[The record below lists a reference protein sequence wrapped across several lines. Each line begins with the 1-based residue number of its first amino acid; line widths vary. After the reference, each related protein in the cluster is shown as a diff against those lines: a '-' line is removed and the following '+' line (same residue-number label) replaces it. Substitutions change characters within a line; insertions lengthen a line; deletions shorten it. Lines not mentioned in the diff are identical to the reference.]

1 MAMPE
6 QPRRGMSR
14 GAAIVLVILFLAIGL
29 GAGWYYR
36 GTTVTPEPVPKSVI
50 ERIYRNGEMVVGTD
64 AAFPPFENVNTTTGR
79 IEGFDIDLINEVAKF
94 MGVSVRVVNTGWDPL
109 FIQIPAKTLDMGIS
123 AMTITDDRNQTL
135 LFSDPYFI
143 SDLSIVVRKNGPMEG
158 VISQPADLQ
167 GRRIAFQEFT
177 TSDTWV
183 NDTLITTMGINPS
196 EVRKTVAFTDAIQLL
211 LADQVDA
218 VIIDKPV
225 GEGYESA
232 GSVTLVY
239 TIVTNETFG
248 IPMPKG
254 ELALKAVVDAALE
267 FIRES
272 GKYAELIQKWFV
284 G

>member
-36 GTTVTPEPVPKSVI
+36 GTTVTPEPVPESVI

-64 AAFPPFENVNTTTGR
+64 AAFPPFENVNTTSGR

-123 AMTITDDRNQTL
+123 AMTITDDRNRTL

-143 SDLSIVVRKNGPMEG
+143 SDLSIVVRKNGLMEG

-183 NDTLITTMGINPS
+183 NDTLIATMGINPS

>member
-1 MAMPE
+1 M
-6 QPRRGMSR
+6 
-14 GAAIVLVILFLAIGL
+14 
-29 GAGWYYR
+29 
-36 GTTVTPEPVPKSVI
+36 TPEPVPESVI

-64 AAFPPFENVNTTTGR
+64 AAFPPFENVNTTSGR

-123 AMTITDDRNQTL
+123 AMTITDDRNRTL

-183 NDTLITTMGINPS
+183 NDTLIATMGINPS

>member
-36 GTTVTPEPVPKSVI
+36 GTTVTPEPVPESVI

-64 AAFPPFENVNTTTGR
+64 AAFPPFENVNTTSGR

-123 AMTITDDRNQTL
+123 AMTITDDRNRTL